1 VNGKRQDYEVG
12 LNQKMYNKRKK
23 HSGLAVVVMKASVYY
38 GTGKRA
44 LENKPKP
51 VVKEQSEDSLF
62 WTFCNE

>member
-1 VNGKRQDYEVG
+1 
-12 LNQKMYNKRKK
+12 MYNKRKK